1 MDILFASSEAH
12 PLVKT
17 GGLADVSGSLP
28 RAIKKLKQ
36 EIRLILP
43 AYPDART
50 SAGTGVLKLV
60 SEIALPG
67 SRRPVRILHGRLP
80 HTRVQLYLIDA
91 PEYFDRDGGP
101 YSTPTG
107 KDWPDNAARF
117 ALFARA
123 VCAVAM
129 NQAGLDWK
137 PDLVHCNDWQT
148 GLVPALLSLQANRPS
163 TVFTIHNL
171 AYQGLFGWDQ
181 FKALQLPH
189 DWWSPDILEFHDKV
203 SFIKGGLV
211 FSDWI
216 TTVSPTYAEEIRTT
230 AFGCGLEGLLEHRKD
245 RLTGILNGVDYQVWS
260 PGRDRLLPQ
269 TYTARTLDAKLK
281 NKAALQETFGL
292 PVKAEIALFG
302 HVGRL
307 VEQKGLDLILDLL
320 PELLKRPMQLVLLG
334 TGDAGLEQAL
344 HKAHRQHPGR
354 IGVQIDY
361 DEKLAHLLEA
371 GSDVF
376 LMPSRFEPCGL
387 NQLYSLRY
395 GTPPV
400 VRNTGGLADSVVDA
414 SGPNLYRDSA
424 TGFVFEDASPPQL
437 LRAIDRALNL
447 FKRQDVW
454 KDLQQTG
461 MCKDFSWSRSAS
473 AYVDLYEQVLKQA
486 RASPDRLSANMV
498 QDLSEAPV

>member
-1 MDILFASSEAH
+1 MDILFACSEAH
-12 PLVKT
+12 PLIKT

-28 RAIKKLKQ
+28 RAIKNLKQ

-43 AYPDART
+43 AYPVAR
-50 SAGTGVLKLV
+50 ANAGVLRLV
-60 SEIALPG
+60 SEISLPG
-67 SRRPVRILHGRLP
+67 SQRPVRILHGRLP

-91 PEYFDRDGGP
+91 PEYFDRAGGP
-101 YSTPTG
+101 YSTPAG

-148 GLVPALLSLQANRPS
+148 GLVPALLSLQTERPA

-171 AYQGLFGWDQ
+171 AYQGLFDWDQ

-189 DWWSPDILEFHDKV
+189 DWWSLDTLEFHDSI

-216 TTVSPTYAEEIRTT
+216 TTVSPTYAKEIRTT
-230 AFGCGLEGLLEHRKD
+230 EFGCGLEGLLEHRKD
-245 RLTGILNGVDYQVWS
+245 RLTGILNGVDYQVWN

-269 TYTARTLDAKLK
+269 TYTVRTLEVKLK
-281 NKAALQETFGL
+281 NKVALQEAFGL
-292 PVKAEIALFG
+292 PVKAGMALFG

-334 TGDAGLEQAL
+334 TGDAGLEQAWR
-344 HKAHRQHPGR
+344 KAHRQHHDR

-400 VRNTGGLADSVVDA
+400 VRDTGGLADSVIDA
-414 SGPNLYRDSA
+414 NGPNLYQNIA
-424 TGFVFEDASPPQL
+424 TGFVFEHAGPRQL

-447 FKRQDVW
+447 FKRQEVW
-454 KDLQQTG
+454 KDLQQAG
-461 MCKDFSWSRSAS
+461 MREDFSWNRSAS
-473 AYVDLYEQVLKQA
+473 AYVDLYKQVLKHRHTSA
-486 RASPDRLSANMV
+486 DSPRTSPLV
-498 QDLSEAPV
+498 DLSQAQV

>member
-1 MDILFASSEAH
+1 MDILFACSEAH
-12 PLVKT
+12 PLIKT

-28 RAIKKLKQ
+28 RAIKNLKQ

-43 AYPDART
+43 AYPVAR
-50 SAGTGVLKLV
+50 ANAGVLRLV
-60 SEIALPG
+60 SEISLPG
-67 SRRPVRILHGRLP
+67 SQRPVRILHGRLP

-91 PEYFDRDGGP
+91 PEYFDRAGGP
-101 YSTPTG
+101 YSTPAG

-148 GLVPALLSLQANRPS
+148 GLVPALLSLQAKRPA
-163 TVFTIHNL
+163 TIFTIHNL

-189 DWWSPDILEFHDKV
+189 DWWSLDTLEFHDKI

-216 TTVSPTYAEEIRTT
+216 TTVSPTYAKEIRTT
-230 AFGCGLEGLLEHRKD
+230 EFGCGLEGLLEHRKD

-269 TYTARTLDAKLK
+269 TYTARRLESKLK
-281 NKAALQETFGL
+281 NKAALQGSFGL

-320 PELLKRPMQLVLLG
+320 PELLKRPMQLVFLG
-334 TGDAGLEQAL
+334 TGEARLEQAL
-344 HKAHRQHPGR
+344 RKAHRQHHDR

-395 GTPPV
+395 ATPPI
-400 VRNTGGLADSVVDA
+400 VRNTGGLADSVIDA
-414 SGPNLYRDSA
+414 NGPNLYQHTA
-424 TGFVFEDASPPQL
+424 TGFLFEQARPRQL

-447 FKRQDVW
+447 FNRQDVW

-461 MCKDFSWSRSAS
+461 MREDFSWSRSAS
-473 AYVDLYEQVLKQA
+473 TYVDLYEQVLKHP
-486 RASPDRLSANMV
+486 RTTTPDSLGTSPL
-498 QDLSEAPV
+498 QELSEALI

>member
-28 RAIKKLKQ
+28 RAIKNLKR

-43 AYPDART
+43 AYPVART
-50 SAGTGVLKLV
+50 RAGVLKLV
-60 SEIALPG
+60 SEVSLPG
-67 SRRPVRILHGRLP
+67 SQRPVRILHGRVP

-101 YSTPTG
+101 YSTPLG
-107 KDWPDNAARF
+107 NDWPDNAARF

-148 GLVPALLSLQANRPS
+148 GLVPALLSLQVKRPA

-171 AYQGLFGWDQ
+171 AYQGLFSWEQ
-181 FKALQLPH
+181 FKTLQLPRH
-189 DWWSPDILEFHDKV
+189 WWSPDSLEFHDKI

-216 TTVSPTYAEEIRTT
+216 TTVSPTYAKEIRT
-230 AFGCGLEGLLEHRKD
+230 AEFGCGLDGLLEHRKD

-260 PGRDRLLPQ
+260 PGRDPLLPQ
-269 TYTARTLDAKLK
+269 TYTLRTLESKQR
-281 NKAALQETFGL
+281 NKTALQHSFGL
-292 PVKAEIALFG
+292 PIKTGIALFG

-307 VEQKGLDLILDLL
+307 VEQKGVDLILDLL
-320 PELLKRPMQLVLLG
+320 PALLKRPLQLVFLG
-334 TGDAGLEQAL
+334 TGEARLEQAL
-344 HKAHRQHPGR
+344 REAQQQHHDR
-354 IGVQIDY
+354 IGVKIDY
-361 DEKLAHLLEA
+361 DEKLAHLIEA

-395 GTPPV
+395 ATPPI
-400 VRNTGGLADSVVDA
+400 VRKTGGLADSVVDA
-414 SGPNLYRDSA
+414 NGPNLYRQTA
-424 TGFVFEDASPPQL
+424 TGFVFAHAKPRQL
-437 LRAIDRALNL
+437 LHAIDRALNL
-447 FKRQDVW
+447 FKRKDVW
-454 KDLQQTG
+454 KDLQQTA
-461 MCKDFSWSRSAS
+461 MRQDFSWSRSAS
-473 AYVDLYEQVLKQA
+473 AYVALYEQVLKQ
-486 RASPDRLSANMV
+486 RHTTGPDRPSSGPLR
-498 QDLSEAPV
+498 QLSEAPV

>member
-1 MDILFASSEAH
+1 MDILFACSEAH

-28 RAIKKLKQ
+28 RAIKNLKQ
-36 EIRLILP
+36 GIRLILP
-43 AYPDART
+43 AYPVAR
-50 SAGTGVLKLV
+50 ANAGVLKLV
-60 SEIALPG
+60 YEISLPG
-67 SRRPVRILHGRLP
+67 SQRPVRILQGHLP
-80 HTRVQLYLIDA
+80 HTRVRLYLIDA

-101 YSTPTG
+101 YSTPAG

-148 GLVPALLSLQANRPS
+148 GLVPALLSLQAKRPA

-171 AYQGLFGWDQ
+171 AYQGLFNWSQ
-181 FKALQLPH
+181 FKALQLPT
-189 DWWSPDILEFHDKV
+189 DWWSPDALEFYDKI

-216 TTVSPTYAEEIRTT
+216 TTVSPTYAKEIRTT
-230 AFGCGLEGLLEHRKD
+230 EFGCGLEGLLEHRKN
-245 RLTGILNGVDYQVWS
+245 RLAGILNGVDYQVWN

-269 TYTARTLDAKLK
+269 TYTARTLESKLK

-292 PVKAEIALFG
+292 PVNAEIALFG

-320 PELLKRPMQLVLLG
+320 PELLKRPMQLAFLG
-334 TGDAGLEQAL
+334 TGEAKLEQAMR
-344 HKAHRQHPGR
+344 KAHRQHRDR

-361 DEKLAHLLEA
+361 DERLAHLLEA

-395 GTPPV
+395 GTPPI

-414 SGPNLYRDSA
+414 NGPNLYQRTA
-424 TGFVFEDASPPQL
+424 TGFVFEHARPRQL

-447 FKRQDVW
+447 FNRRDIWQ
-454 KDLQQTG
+454 DLQHTG
-461 MCKDFSWSRSAS
+461 MREDFSWRRSAS
-473 AYVDLYEQVLKQA
+473 TYVDLYEQVLKHPHT
-486 RASPDRLSANMV
+486 SPDRPSTSPG
-498 QDLSEAPV
+498 QDLSEAAI

>member
-1 MDILFASSEAH
+1 MDILFACSEAH
-12 PLVKT
+12 PLIKT

-28 RAIKKLKQ
+28 RSIKNLKQ

-43 AYPDART
+43 AYPVAR
-50 SAGTGVLKLV
+50 ANAGVLRLV
-60 SEIALPG
+60 SEISLPG
-67 SRRPVRILHGRLP
+67 SQRPVRILHGRLP

-91 PEYFDRDGGP
+91 PEYFDRAGGP
-101 YSTPTG
+101 YSTPAG

-148 GLVPALLSLQANRPS
+148 GLVPALLSLQTERPA

-171 AYQGLFGWDQ
+171 AYQGLFDWDQ

-189 DWWSPDILEFHDKV
+189 DWWSLDTLEFHDSI

-216 TTVSPTYAEEIRTT
+216 TTVSPTYAKEIRTT
-230 AFGCGLEGLLEHRKD
+230 EFGCGLEGLLEHRKD
-245 RLTGILNGVDYQVWS
+245 RLTGILNGVDYQVWN

-269 TYTARTLDAKLK
+269 TYTVRTLEVKLK
-281 NKAALQETFGL
+281 NKVALQEAFGL
-292 PVKAEIALFG
+292 PVKAGMALFG

-334 TGDAGLEQAL
+334 TGDAGLEQAWR
-344 HKAHRQHPGR
+344 KAHRQHHDR

-400 VRNTGGLADSVVDA
+400 VRNTGGLADSVIDA
-414 SGPNLYRDSA
+414 NGPNLYQNIA
-424 TGFVFEDASPPQL
+424 TGFVFEHAGPRQL

-447 FKRQDVW
+447 FKRQEVW
-454 KDLQQTG
+454 KDLQQAG
-461 MCKDFSWSRSAS
+461 MREDFSWNRSAS
-473 AYVDLYEQVLKQA
+473 AYVDLYKQVLKHRHTSA
-486 RASPDRLSANMV
+486 DSPRTSPLV
-498 QDLSEAPV
+498 DLSQAQV

>member
-28 RAIKKLKQ
+28 RAIRNLKQ

-43 AYPDART
+43 AYPVART
-50 SAGTGVLKLV
+50 NAGVVKLV
-60 SEIALPG
+60 SEISLPG
-67 SRRPVRILHGRLP
+67 SRRPVRILQGRVP
-80 HTRVQLYLIDA
+80 RTRVQLYLIDA

-101 YSTPTG
+101 YSTPAG
-107 KDWPDNAARF
+107 EDWPDNAARF

-148 GLVPALLSLQANRPS
+148 GLVPALLTLEEERPA

-171 AYQGLFGWDQ
+171 AYQGLFSWNQ
-181 FKALQLPH
+181 FIALQLPRH
-189 DWWSPDILEFHDKV
+189 WWSADYLEFHDNF

-211 FSDWI
+211 FADWV
-216 TTVSPTYAEEIRTT
+216 TTVSPTYAKEIRT
-230 AFGCGLEGLLEHRKD
+230 AEFGCGLDGLLEHRKD

-260 PGRDRLLPQ
+260 PGRDSLLPQ
-269 TYTARTLDAKLK
+269 TYTARTLESKRK
-281 NKAALQETFGL
+281 NKTALQQAFEL
-292 PVKAEIALFG
+292 PIKPQIALFG

-307 VEQKGLDLILDLL
+307 VEQKGVDLILDLL
-320 PELLKRPMQLVLLG
+320 PALIKRPLQLVFLG
-334 TGDAGLEQAL
+334 TGETDLEQAL
-344 HKAHRQHPGR
+344 LKARQQHPDR
-354 IGVQIDY
+354 IGVKIDY

-371 GSDVF
+371 GADIF

-395 GTPPV
+395 ATPPV

-414 SGPNLYRDSA
+414 DGPNLYRQTA
-424 TGFVFEDASPPQL
+424 TGFVFEHPSPLQL
-437 LRAIDRALNL
+437 LHAIDRALNL
-447 FKRQDVW
+447 FKRKDVW
-454 KDLQQTG
+454 KDLQQTA
-461 MCKDFSWSRSAS
+461 MREDFSWSRSAS
-473 AYVDLYEQVLKQA
+473 AYVDLYERVLKQ
-486 RASPDRLSANMV
+486 RNSTEPEWRSTRPLP
-498 QDLSEAPV
+498 DLSGTPA